1 MTLHIP
7 SRTFEI
13 NLSWFS
19 LRHTVRAQRSTD
31 CMQRRQRMN
40 TLLKMYEKCTQRSK
54 QRDKEIFEILV
65 FARGHRRRPHQ
76 NRAAQ

>member
-1 MTLHIP
+1 MTLNIP

-54 QRDKEIFEILV
+54 TERQRDLRDSLV
-65 FARGHRRRPHQ
+65 CARTQAPS
-76 NRAAQ
+76 ASK